1 MVVFIDVRI
10 VFAEKQVL
18 IITCLWS
25 FYLDFHSPCKAAS
38 LLPVSISVTVNSI
51 DLFQNGGHDY

>member
-1 MVVFIDVRI
+1 MQKNKFILRTNM
-10 VFAEKQVL
+10 
-18 IITCLWS
+18 TCLWS

>member
-1 MVVFIDVRI
+1 M
-10 VFAEKQVL
+10 
-18 IITCLWS
+18 TCLWS
-25 FYLDFHSPCKAAS
+25 FFLDFHSPCKAAS